1 MTIIEENQEFYENL
15 FTNEEGGLLC
25 IGMWS
30 GAYFKLLELISEDYE

>member
-15 FTNEEGGLLC
+15 FTGDGGLLC

-30 GAYFKLLELISEDYE
+30 SAYFKLLELISEDYE